1 MSPELRLIAACCRW
15 PVDSESVERVSSLAA
30 EVTNWPRVVALTRS
44 HRVEGL
50 VWNALRKAE
59 VALPPDTASKL
70 AGMAEEVRLDGIR
83 AIGEALRV
91 GAVLQKA
98 GIPFLVIK
106 GLPLAMQSYGTA
118 TIKNSIDLDL
128 LVKPADVV
136 RTAALLVDLGY
147 KTMRP
152 WRPLDADEFARWSAV
167 AKEAWMV
174 SDRGQVDLHWD
185 LLDQPDLL
193 AGLDPWATTKEVEL
207 LPGHSMPTMG
217 DPAHLGYVA
226 AHGAMS
232 GWSRLKWLADFAAF
246 ISARPAAERESL
258 CSEARK
264 IGDSR
269 CMDQGLALANR
280 LLGPGSVPQPRA
292 DGDAEGLAVMAERLI
307 VMRKPGQVL
316 EKEWRGAHLI
326 SKMQWGLRPG
336 ARYKWLEARRRF
348 RDQEI
353 RFRLRLPV
361 HRRFQWIFFPLR
373 LFGICS
379 ILGQSLVRRPRSEL

>member
-15 PVDSESVERVSSLAA
+15 PVDAQALERIASLAA
-30 EVTNWPRVVALTRS
+30 VVTDWDQVVALTRA

-50 VWNALRKAE
+50 VWNALRQSQL
-59 VALPPDTASKL
+59 ALPADVGANL
-70 AGMAEEVRLDGIR
+70 ARMADEVRVEGIQ

-91 GAVLQKA
+91 RTALERA

-106 GLPLAMQSYGTA
+106 GLPLSMLSYGTA

-136 RTAALLVDLGY
+136 RTAGLLVELGY

-193 AGLDPWATTKEVEL
+193 AGLDPWANIREVDL
-207 LPGHSMPTMG
+207 LPGHSLPTLG
-217 DPAHLGYVA
+217 DAAHLAYIA
-226 AHGAMS
+226 THGAMS

-246 ISARPAAERESL
+246 IAARPPRERESL
-258 CSEARK
+258 CAEARK

-269 CMDQGLALANR
+269 CLDQGLALAHR
-280 LLGPGSVPQPRA
+280 LLGSGSVPQPAA
-292 DGDAEGLAVMAERLI
+292 DRDAERLADIAERLI
-307 VMRKPGQVL
+307 SMRQPGRVL
-316 EKEWRGAHLI
+316 EKEWRAARLI
-326 SKMQWGLRPG
+326 SQMQWRLRPG
-336 ARYKWLEARRRF
+336 AAYKWLEARRRF

-353 RFRLRLPV
+353 RFRLRLPI
-361 HRRFQWIFFPLR
+361 HPRFQWIFFPLR

-379 ILGQSLVRRPRSEL
+379 ILGQSLIRRPRSEL